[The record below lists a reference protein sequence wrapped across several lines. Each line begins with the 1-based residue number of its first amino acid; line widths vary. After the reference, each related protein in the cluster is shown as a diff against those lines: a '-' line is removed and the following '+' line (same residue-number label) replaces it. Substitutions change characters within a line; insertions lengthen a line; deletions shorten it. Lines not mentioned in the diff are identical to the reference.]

1 MTPRQAVAVLGS
13 VPKEDLGLT
22 LPHEHLILD
31 FGVRYTPAEDESS
44 LGPQPLLAD
53 RWRLLARPA
62 GYRVNLEGTDLESA
76 TYEATLFQ
84 QAGGHTIVDL
94 TGLGLAPDVS
104 KLKII
109 SQSTGLNVIA
119 GTGFYIAGS
128 LPNWIYEADT
138 SALARHLVDDLTFGG
153 TEGIRRGAI
162 GEVAIETGEEVEFR
176 CLRAAARAQAE
187 TGAPVF
193 LHVMSGLLPQFR
205 PLTERIIT
213 VYKQEGGNLDKLVLC
228 HQDGSGDD
236 IAYQIGLLERGIRL
250 MYDTFGSE
258 GVFGF
263 GTTYVQLPTDT
274 QRIVEVSR
282 LVDCGFADMILVSQ
296 DLCYQSAK
304 RSWGGWGF
312 THLIESLR
320 PRFYAAGIEE
330 VMLNR
335 LMTQNPADVLAFE

>member
-1 MTPRQAVAVLGS
+1 MNPRKAVAVLGS
-13 VPKEDLGLT
+13 VPEESLGIT

-31 FGVRYTPAEDESS
+31 FGVRYAPAEDEAS
-44 LGPQPLLAD
+44 LGPQPRLED
-53 RWRLLARPA
+53 RWRLLARPT

-76 TYEATLFQ
+76 MFESTLFQ
-84 QAGGHTIVDL
+84 RAGGQTIVDL
-94 TGLGLAPDVS
+94 TGVGLAPDVN
-104 KLKII
+104 KLKVI
-109 SQSTGLNVIA
+109 SQRTGLNIIA

-128 LPNWIYEADT
+128 LPNWVYEADV
-138 SALARHLVDDLTFGG
+138 SALARHLVEDLTTGG
-153 TEGIRRGAI
+153 AEGIRRGAI
-162 GEVAIETGEEVEFR
+162 GEVAIETGEEIEFR

-193 LHVMSGLLPQFR
+193 LHVMSGILPQFR

-213 VYKQEGGNLDKLVLC
+213 VYQQEGGNLDKLVLC

-274 QRIVEVSR
+274 KRIVEISQ

-312 THLIESLR
+312 THLVESLR
-320 PRFYAAGIEE
+320 PRFHAAGIEE
-330 VMLNR
+330 ITLNH
-335 LMTQNPADVLAFE
+335 LMIRNPATVLAFE